1 MKSHCNLFGTDMKIC
16 LELIE
21 CHDLQEV
28 SEWNIKY
35 KKNKIY
41 DNKSFWYV
49 NGNFL
54 TQKENI
60 EKKMVKSKSFLFILC
75 ETKMFESLF
84 GLWFEKLWSEG

>member
-35 KKNKIY
+35 NENKIY
-41 DNKSFWYV
+41 DNKSF
-49 NGNFL
+49 
-54 TQKENI
+54 
-60 EKKMVKSKSFLFILC
+60 
-75 ETKMFESLF
+75 
-84 GLWFEKLWSEG
+84 